1 MSKAKKKEMRQQAA
15 CEGKYERICRD
26 RQERDELAM
35 LNRKVRERALVAE
48 AVLKEQQAKAA
59 WVNAMYEARL
69 KALINLVLLA
79 IVGLIVSLGVI
90 TLANMGAMA
99 WWLSLPLA
107 ISMLVVC
114 SFRSG
119 WLWHEIKK

>member
-15 CEGKYERICRD
+15 CEGKYEAICRD